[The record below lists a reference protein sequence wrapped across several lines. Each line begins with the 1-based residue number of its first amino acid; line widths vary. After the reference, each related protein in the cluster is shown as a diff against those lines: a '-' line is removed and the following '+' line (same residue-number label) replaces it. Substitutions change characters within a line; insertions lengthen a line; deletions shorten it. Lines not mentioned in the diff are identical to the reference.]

1 MEFRKISPAREF
13 PVGNGDIVISHCANL
28 ILDTDE
34 QVTFLTGDGKEYD
47 VVRKPWGYY
56 ATPSLNGRLKRN
68 GLRAGLT
75 RSIQSG
81 LFFVVLVDEG
91 HSEECQNTA
100 LTKAKNSLPG
110 SIPTISS
117 GLGILSRCTWFST
130 SDESQS
136 ARTSYFYASF
146 LNK

>member
-91 HSEECQNTA
+91 HSEEWSEYCANEGQELVA
-100 LTKAKNSLPG
+100 WLDSDDFLG
-110 SIPTISS
+110 SRYP
-117 GLGILSRCTWFST
+117 
-130 SDESQS
+130 
-136 ARTSYFYASF
+136 
-146 LNK
+146 K